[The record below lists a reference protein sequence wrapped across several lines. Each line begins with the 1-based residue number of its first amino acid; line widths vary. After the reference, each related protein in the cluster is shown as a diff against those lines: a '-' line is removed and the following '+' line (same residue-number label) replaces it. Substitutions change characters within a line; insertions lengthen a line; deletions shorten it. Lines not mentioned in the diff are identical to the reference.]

1 MGNDTFLISTATPS
15 KPPFGAW
22 DAGKPLLRAKNSIP
36 LFWYML
42 FDQQSLVPAEGWNDT
57 GAVMGYQALSNSSS
71 AALAMARSRWPR
83 VRGVLGTGTDDL
95 FVRWTDFMA
104 KHSSD
109 FVHCETWEWS
119 WLFKTPRA
127 FRSHLLVCIAAFDH
141 VPRSRRGQPAL
152 NRWWREL
159 LGQCGAVDRR
169 DDRIH
174 PLGDFSYCGI
184 ASGSRKMTW
193 RCERYET

>member
-1 MGNDTFLISTATPS
+1 MGNETFLISTTTPS
-15 KPPFGAW
+15 KPPFDAW
-22 DAGKPLLRAKNSIP
+22 DASKLLLAAKNSIP

-42 FDQQSLVPAEGWNDT
+42 FDHQSLVPAEGLDDS
-57 GAVMGYQALSNSSS
+57 GEVMGYLALSSSTS
-71 AALAMARSRWPR
+71 AALALARSRWPR

-95 FVRWTDFMA
+95 FVRWTDFVG
-104 KHSSD
+104 KHASD
-109 FVHCETWEWS
+109 FIHCETWEWS

-141 VPRSRRGQPAL
+141 VPRPRRGRPAL
-152 NRWWREL
+152 NRWWRQL

-169 DDRIH
+169 DDRIR

-184 ASGSRKMTW
+184 AYGGRKMTW
-193 RCERYET
+193 SCERYET